1 MLELKLNSTM
11 KHQSIVHLN
20 DAQLE
25 LFITAQMKQRKDR
38 LEKLFSL

>member
-1 MLELKLNSTM
+1 M

-25 LFITAQMKQRKDR
+25 LYILAQINKKRNR